1 MSHSDEPLRRSD
13 FRFAHRLRVRWVEVD
28 LQHIVFNGHYLMY
41 FDTAIADYWRALGLP
56 YQASM
61 HQLGG
66 DLYVRK
72 ATVEYHASARYDEQ
86 LEVAIRC
93 QHIGNSSIRFVC
105 AIFRAEQL
113 LISGELVYVFAD
125 PATQTSQPVPLALRE
140 TLLGYEAGE
149 AMVEVRTGG
158 WAELGDSAGPI
169 RTEVFVQEQQ
179 IPAELEW
186 DEADATCLHAVA
198 VNRLGMPLATGRL
211 LPAEHGAAKIG
222 RMAVVAPM
230 RGSQVG
236 RLVLEALIDAARLR
250 GDREVVLHA
259 QRSAIGFYHRAGF
272 SDRGAPF
279 EEAGIPHQEMVRAL

>member
-1 MSHSDEPLRRSD
+1 MTEMHRAD

-28 LQHIVFNGHYLMY
+28 MQRIVFNGHYLMY

-61 HQLGG
+61 HQLAG

-86 LEVAIRC
+86 LEVAVRC

-105 AIFRAEQL
+105 AIFRAETL

-125 PATQTSQPVPLALRE
+125 PASQTSRPVPEALRAI
-140 TLLGYEAGE
+140 LLGYEAGE
-149 AMVEVRTGG
+149 AMVSVRSGG
-158 WAELGDSAGPI
+158 WAELGEAAGAI

-179 IPAELEW
+179 IPADLEW
-186 DEADATCLHAVA
+186 DAADATCVHALA

-211 LPAEHGAAKIG
+211 LPAEQGAAKLG
-222 RMAVVAPM
+222 RMAVIASM

-236 RLVLEALIDAARLR
+236 RQVLNALIDAARAR
-250 GDREVVLHA
+250 GDREVLLHA
-259 QRSAIGFYHRAGF
+259 QRSAIGFYLRAGF
-272 SDRGAPF
+272 TARGEPF
-279 EEAGIPHQEMVRAL
+279 DEAGIAHQEMALLL